1 MARVADASHSRAAI
15 DQLLTSLEIAGL
27 LHAHGQGIYA
37 LHPALTGFLRAH
49 MLVNNATDTAWKR
62 AFVDVMGRLANQ
74 VAPKLLHVQR
84 PFFALHSANFYTAL
98 TAAEQVGMDL
108 YGAALA
114 QALAIYAQNQRDFA
128 QAEQWYR
135 KSLAISEKLGNE
147 DGAASTYHQLGNI
160 ALDQRDFAQAEQ
172 WYRKSLAIS
181 EKLGNED
188 GAASTYHQLGNIA
201 LDQRDFAQAE
211 QWYRKS
217 LAISEKLGDELL
229 AASTYHQLGN
239 IALNQRDFAQAGQ
252 WLMRSIVI
260 CLRYNDR
267 YHLQMVE
274 QNFLNCYAQA
284 PPAVQA
290 TLKALWEDAG
300 LGPLPAENAQE

>member
-1 MARVADASHSRAAI
+1 LVPLALHERFIDADYLEAMARVADASHSRAAI

-135 KSLAISEKLGNE
+135 KSLPISEKLGDE
-147 DGAASTYHQLGNI
+147 DGAAIAYHQLG
-160 ALDQRDFAQAEQ
+160 R
-172 WYRKSLAIS
+172 
-181 EKLGNED
+181 
-188 GAASTYHQLGNIA
+188 IA